1 MKAGLICG
9 LAKLRR
15 KKIPNLLLGI
25 CILITAALLVNA
37 LILLKE
43 LNSIFDRTY
52 EEMTGTHMCCL
63 WSNEMIPPD
72 IVRQYMN
79 EWGDDL
85 VYQITEN
92 TKTIEYIEKDGMKLS
107 NGIVLELPETLNS
120 DMLSPKILDTENLE
134 MPRQNEIWI
143 TAKMANILNLKV
155 GDNVFLKLA
164 DKSVEVKVVK
174 ITADTVFGGST
185 TNIYR
190 MWCGYG
196 QLSDFPLATNNVV
209 SYLEVRF
216 NEYSR
221 QAEQNFI
228 RDAEKYFDMPIA
240 DTVYTYDRIRS
251 GYIAPYQMV
260 GAVLCLVSVVL
271 SVTIIVLTLFLI
283 TSDIDED
290 IRNIGIYKSLG
301 MTGVQIAGVYLVCYG
316 MIGFAGA
323 ALGSVIGG
331 LLNKGIIS
339 SILRNIGIYAVPF
352 TQVGGYRF
360 LVWFVVLTAVM
371 MICFCAVFRV
381 QGLNASHA
389 IRRGTWQAKE
399 RDMKEPKDIHY
410 NSRGS
415 FELYYAV
422 RGIWNKKT
430 RYAYIAGVS
439 LIIGCLTVIC
449 MGCLNAVRNIDKE
462 PEIWGFIKDDIYVT
476 SLEDTPV
483 SGIID
488 ELEKDRR
495 VNYTYGANKVYSKYK
510 PDNSETWQS
519 ITTEVYELPWND
531 EIKDRTMYGRRPQKE
546 DEIGVGLTLAEEYGL
561 EIGEKIELAV
571 NGEKKEYEITGIF
584 QTLSNYGNIIRMV
597 TNDLDQFVKSD
608 GKYGDYMLVLSAGTD
623 KWEYAEELNEKYA
636 GKFSF
641 IASKSNGENIAGLL
655 APAVGTVLTILLG
668 ISVLITV
675 NLTFLLIRREQK
687 LIGLLKAIGMTSWQ
701 ILKIYLWRN
710 CLSALV
716 GNSLGL
722 IMGMFIIPH
731 LLTPYAKLLGLAE
744 FTFANSVMGTAKSFV
759 LLPACMFIGTCAIVK
774 MINKISVKQLVSE

>member
-1 MKAGLICG
+1 MKAGLMCG

-15 KKIPNLLLGI
+15 KKVPNLLLGI
-25 CILITAALLVNA
+25 SILITAALSVNA
-37 LILLKE
+37 LILMKE
-43 LNSIFDRTY
+43 LNTIFDRAY
-52 EEMTGTHMCCL
+52 EEMDGTHMCCL

-72 IVRQYMN
+72 IVRQYMDKWN
-79 EWGDDL
+79 EES

-107 NGIVLELPETLNS
+107 NGIVLELPKTLDN
-120 DMLSPKILDTENLE
+120 DMLSPKILDKEDLK
-134 MPRQNEIWI
+134 MPGPNEIWI
-143 TAKMANILNLKV
+143 TAKMANILNIKV
-155 GDNVFLKLA
+155 GDSIVLKLA
-164 DKSVEVKVVK
+164 DKSVEMKVVK
-174 ITADTVFGGST
+174 IAADTVFGGST

-196 QLSDFPLATNNVV
+196 QLSDLPLATNNVV
-209 SYLEVRF
+209 SYLEIRF
-216 NEYSR
+216 KEYSR
-221 QAEQNFI
+221 QAEQDFI
-228 RDAEKYFDMPIA
+228 RDAEAYFDMPIA

-251 GYIAPYQMV
+251 GYTSPYQMV

-271 SVTIIVLTLFLI
+271 SVTIIALTLFLI
-283 TSDIDED
+283 KSDIDED

-301 MTGVQIAGVYLVCYG
+301 MTGMQISGVYLVCYG
-316 MIGFAGA
+316 IVGFAGA

-331 LLNKGIIS
+331 LLNKSIIS
-339 SILRNIGIYAVPF
+339 GILRNIGIYAVPF
-352 TQVGGYRF
+352 TQTNGYRF
-360 LVWFVVLTAVM
+360 LVCLIVLTAVLT
-371 MICFCAVFRV
+371 ICFCAVFRV

-389 IRRGTWQAKE
+389 IRRGTWQTKE
-399 RDMKEPKDIHY
+399 RDMKEPKEISY
-410 NSRGS
+410 NGRFS

-422 RGIWNKKT
+422 RGLWNKKT

-439 LIIGCLTVIC
+439 LVIGCLTVIC
-449 MGCLNAVRNIDKE
+449 MGCLNAIRNIDKE

-476 SLEDTPV
+476 SLENTPV
-483 SGIID
+483 SSIID
-488 ELEKDRR
+488 DLEKDGR
-495 VNYTYGANKVYSKYK
+495 VNYTYGANKVYVKYK
-510 PDNSETWQS
+510 PDNSGTWQS

-531 EIKDRTMYGRRPQKE
+531 AINDRSIYGRRPQKE

-597 TNDLDQFVKSD
+597 TNDLDRFVQAD
-608 GKYGDYMLVLSAGTD
+608 GKYGDYMLVLSAGID

-641 IASKSNGENIAGLL
+641 IAAKSNGENIAGLL
-655 APAVGTVLTILLG
+655 APAVGTVLTILLS

-710 CLSALV
+710 CLAAIV

-722 IMGMFIIPH
+722 ILGMFIIPD
-731 LLTPYAKLLGLAE
+731 LLTPYAKLLGLAV
-744 FTFANSVMGTAKSFV
+744 FPFANSVMGTAKSFV
-759 LLPACMFIGTCAIVK
+759 LLPACMFIGTCVIVK
-774 MINKISVKQLVSE
+774 TINKISVKQLVSE

>member
-1 MKAGLICG
+1 I
-9 LAKLRR
+9 
-15 KKIPNLLLGI
+15 
-25 CILITAALLVNA
+25 
-37 LILLKE
+37 
-43 LNSIFDRTY
+43 S
-52 EEMTGTHMCCL
+52 
-63 WSNEMIPPD
+63 
-72 IVRQYMN
+72 
-79 EWGDDL
+79 
-85 VYQITEN
+85 
-92 TKTIEYIEKDGMKLS
+92 
-107 NGIVLELPETLNS
+107 
-120 DMLSPKILDTENLE
+120 
-134 MPRQNEIWI
+134 
-143 TAKMANILNLKV
+143 
-155 GDNVFLKLA
+155 
-164 DKSVEVKVVK
+164 
-174 ITADTVFGGST
+174 
-185 TNIYR
+185 
-190 MWCGYG
+190 
-196 QLSDFPLATNNVV
+196 
-209 SYLEVRF
+209 
-216 NEYSR
+216 
-221 QAEQNFI
+221 
-228 RDAEKYFDMPIA
+228 
-240 DTVYTYDRIRS
+240 
-251 GYIAPYQMV
+251 
-260 GAVLCLVSVVL
+260 
-271 SVTIIVLTLFLI
+271 
-283 TSDIDED
+283 
-290 IRNIGIYKSLG
+290 
-301 MTGVQIAGVYLVCYG
+301 GVYLVCYG
-316 MIGFAGA
+316 VIGFAGA
-323 ALGSVIGG
+323 SLGSVIGG
-331 LLNKGIIS
+331 LLNKSIIS
-339 SILRNIGIYAVPF
+339 GILRNIGIYAVPF
-352 TQVGGYRF
+352 TQTNGYRF
-360 LVWFVVLTAVM
+360 LVWIAVLSAVL
-371 MICFCAVFRV
+371 MICFCAIFRV

-389 IRRGTWQAKE
+389 IRRGTWQTKE

-410 NSRGS
+410 NGRGS

-483 SGIID
+483 SSIID

-495 VNYTYGANKVYSKYK
+495 VNYTYGANKVYVKYK

-531 EIKDRTMYGRRPQKE
+531 EIKDKSMYGRRPQKE

-561 EIGEKIELAV
+561 EIGEKIELMV
-571 NGEKKEYEITGIF
+571 NGEKKEYEISGIF

-655 APAVGTVLTILLG
+655 TPAVGTVLTILLS

-722 IMGMFIIPH
+722 ILGMFIIPH

-744 FTFANSVMGTAKSFV
+744 FPFANSVMGTAKSFV